1 MKKCN
6 SCNIEFNTSSKY
18 CPLCQNILL
27 GESKDLMFPKNIRY
41 RTNTLIL
48 KILLFASI
56 VILLTLGFIE
66 LMLSKTIN
74 ITWYIGMGLLTN
86 YIVIYFI
93 LKNHQNIF
101 RLLSKYGFLLI
112 FLLIIWYIFIDSK
125 VITNYIIPSVC
136 IYELLFNFIIGIIL
150 RKNYLV
156 KYSDQIL
163 MNIFLLLLPMI
174 LVLLRQ
180 TSNNVMSYICCLL
193 SIISLVGLFIFFF
206 DSIREEF
213 RKMFNIG

>member
-18 CPLCQNILL
+18 CPLCQNILT
-27 GESKDLMFPKNIRY
+27 GKAKDIMFPINIRY

-56 VILLTLGFIE
+56 VILLTFGFIE
-66 LMLSKTIN
+66 LMVSKVIN
-74 ITWYIGMGLLTN
+74 ISWYIGMGLLTN

-101 RLLSKYGFLLI
+101 RLLSKYGFVLI
-112 FLLIIWYIFIDSK
+112 FLLLIWYIFIGSK
-125 VITNYIIPSVC
+125 IITNYIIPSVC
-136 IYELLFNFIIGIIL
+136 IYELLFNFIVGIIL

-163 MNIFLLLLPMI
+163 MNVFLLLLPML
-174 LVLLRQ
+174 LVLLKQ
-180 TSNNVMSYICCLL
+180 TTNNIMPYICCLL

-206 DSIREEF
+206 DAIKEEF
-213 RKMFNIG
+213 RKVFNIG

>member
-1 MKKCN
+1 
-6 SCNIEFNTSSKY
+6 
-18 CPLCQNILL
+18 
-27 GESKDLMFPKNIRY
+27 MFPKNIRY

>member
-18 CPLCQNILL
+18 CPLCQNILT
-27 GESKDLMFPKNIRY
+27 GDAEDVMFPINIRY

-56 VILLTLGFIE
+56 VILLTFGFVE
-66 LMLSKTIN
+66 LMVSKTIN
-74 ITWYIGMGLLTN
+74 ISWYIGMGLLTN

-112 FLLIIWYIFIDSK
+112 FLLLIWYIFIGSK
-125 VITNYIIPSVC
+125 IITNYIIPSVC
-136 IYELLFNFIIGIIL
+136 IFELLFNFIVGIIL

-174 LVLLRQ
+174 LVVLKQ
-180 TSNNVMSYICCLL
+180 TTNNIMPYICCLL

-206 DSIREEF
+206 DAIKEEF
-213 RKMFNIG
+213 RKVFNIG